1 MLSLIEYVY
10 NHNLDWSR
18 GLNLQPDKVLP
29 FANGCTQ
36 QNSTKTVISDLIDK
50 RNMREEY
57 AKYFTQLGPNGVKY
71 FVTLCIF
78 FGSLKS
84 VETRTIAEREL
95 EHLQP
100 GGTYTLGK
108 CF

>member
-1 MLSLIEYVY
+1 
-10 NHNLDWSR
+10 
-18 GLNLQPDKVLP
+18 
-29 FANGCTQ
+29 
-36 QNSTKTVISDLIDK
+36 
-50 RNMREEY
+50 MREEY

-100 GGTYTLGK
+100 GGTYTLGT